1 MKNLRDR
8 FANFGLGGSSGP
20 SSNPPNQAPTIS
32 QMNEDVKQVLDYH
45 TLSEKMY
52 AEIQICNNQKKE
64 KYKEIQRWTTQ
75 AQKFSQEAKKGINF
89 YRKNVLQEKSNISRL
104 YIKQAEDDIML
115 YNVMIDKKTE
125 IINQCHTKIMEK
137 EGK

>member
-1 MKNLRDR
+1 MKKLRNS
-8 FANFGLGGSSGP
+8 FANLGLGGSSGLSP
-20 SSNPPNQAPTIS
+20 NPRPTIS

-45 TLSEKMY
+45 TLIEKMET
-52 AEIQICNNQKKE
+52 EIQFCNNQKTE

-75 AQKFSQEAKKGINF
+75 AQKFSQDAKKGINF
-89 YRKNVLQEKSNISRL
+89 YRKNALQEKSNISRL

-115 YNVMIDKKTE
+115 YNKMIDKKNE